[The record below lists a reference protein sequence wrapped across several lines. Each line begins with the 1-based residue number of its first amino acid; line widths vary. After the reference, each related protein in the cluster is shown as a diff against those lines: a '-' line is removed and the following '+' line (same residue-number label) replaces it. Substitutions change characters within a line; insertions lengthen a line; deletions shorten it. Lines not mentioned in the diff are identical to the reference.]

1 VQEDHVRGLAP
12 VAGFDWTILRPGD
25 IHGPGYGVSFNKIPV
40 VGVYAAI
47 CDELGLEF
55 GFPGGAPTIRQGTD
69 CGLLARAIRWA
80 ARASTASNEIFNV
93 TNGEVFTWR
102 DVWPAIGATLG
113 VEATADTPRSMAEFL
128 PEHRDT
134 WARIVDEHRLR
145 PLALDQV
152 LGQSHFVA
160 DFSFSHGVESPPP
173 PVIMSSVKI
182 KQAGFTEA
190 CDTEQSICHWLQVL
204 VDRRVIP
211 GPRA

>member
-1 VQEDHVRGLAP
+1 
-12 VAGFDWTILRPGD
+12 
-25 IHGPGYGVSFNKIPV
+25 
-40 VGVYAAI
+40 VYAAI
-47 CDELGLEF
+47 CDKLGLEF

-80 ARASTASNEIFNV
+80 ARAPTASNEIFNV

-128 PEHRDT
+128 PEHRGT

-160 DFSFSHGVESPPP
+160 DFSFSHRVESPPP